1 MVKLCSIGL
10 STCGETE
17 VKTKHSGEAGVHMKS
32 RVKPHVGHGWH
43 LPSTTGL
50 NICNNQADAE

>member
-10 STCGETE
+10 STSGETE

-32 RVKPHVGHGWH
+32 QVKPHVGHGWH

-50 NICNNQADAE
+50 NICNTQADAE